1 MKIPIHPNLAAA
13 AGAGWFL
20 LASGCI
26 TMPWTPAPYRLEIVG
41 IEDKEVTAALA
52 ALTDLPAR
60 PAKPDQD
67 PRRLERRYRADA
79 AKLQRYLEAQ
89 GLARAEVSL
98 DIEQKRK
105 QSVIRFTVSGTNV
118 YTVRSV
124 KVTGWD
130 VLPEQWTH
138 QLVGQPL
145 SYTRIDEAG
154 RRLVRTLQNQG
165 YPSAA
170 VEHKTVGLD
179 HETQEA
185 EVRYSVQAG
194 APAVMGSWQVDG
206 LKRVDPRFVE
216 RRVPWVPGDV
226 YQRSLVDQFSRQLS
240 ESGLFSYVGVSRA
253 DEDARTGV
261 YDVAVHLKERR
272 RRTIGVGAA
281 YQSDTGPEARLQ
293 WQHRNLFGMGQ
304 KFELDAKYA
313 EDLWLGLAVLTLPDW
328 LRGDQDLNL
337 GVKASEESTDAY
349 LVRYG
354 KVFLT
359 VQHRWSE
366 SWSGTFGPAL
376 RESVSEQLDA
386 DEAYLQV
393 SFPVTLFWNG
403 RDDVLNPTRGF
414 GVAGGIEP
422 FYDLEEQF
430 GFFKSM
436 VTPAVYLPLAGET
449 LVLSSRLTLGSISG
463 VSLDGIPPDL
473 RFYAGGGQSIRG
485 YQYQSVGPREEGR
498 PVGGKSLVEAS
509 VELRWR
515 FWRNLGTVVFLDGGS
530 AYEPE
535 ISDFRESF
543 QWGTGLGFR
552 YFTGVGP
559 VRIDVGLPLNP
570 RDGIDNDYEFYISIG
585 QAF

>member
-1 MKIPIHPNLAAA
+1 MKILFRPNIAAA
-13 AGAGWFL
+13 TGAGWFL

-26 TMPWTPAPYRLEIVG
+26 TLPWTPAPYRVEIVG
-41 IEDKEVTAALA
+41 IEDKEIITSLV
-52 ALTDLPAR
+52 ALTDPPAR
-60 PAKPDQD
+60 QSMPDQD
-67 PRRLERRYRADA
+67 PRLLERRYRASA
-79 AKLQRYLEAQ
+79 VKLQRYLQAQ
-89 GLARAEVSL
+89 GLAGAEVSL

-105 QSVIRFTVSGTNV
+105 QSVIRFSVSGTNV

-124 KVTGWD
+124 EVTGLD
-130 VLPEQWTH
+130 VLPAQWTH
-138 QLVGQPL
+138 ELTGQPL
-145 SYTRIDEAG
+145 SYSRIDAAG
-154 RRLVRTLQNQG
+154 RRLVRVLQNQG

-170 VEHKTVGLD
+170 VVNKTVGLD
-179 HETQEA
+179 HEAQEA
-185 EVRYSVQAG
+185 EVRYHVQTG
-194 APAVMGSWQVDG
+194 APAVMGTWQVDG
-206 LKRVDPRFVE
+206 LIRVDPRFVE
-216 RRVPWVPGDV
+216 RRVPWVPGEV
-226 YQRSLVDQFSRQLS
+226 YQRSLVDQFSRQLT
-240 ESGLFSYVGVSRA
+240 ESGLFSYVGVARA
-253 DEDARTGV
+253 GGEAQIGI
-261 YDVAVHLKERR
+261 YDVAVRLKERR

-281 YQSDTGPEARLQ
+281 YQSDTGPEARLL

-304 KFELDAKYA
+304 RFELDAKYS

-328 LRGDQDLNL
+328 IHGRHDLNL

-354 KVFLT
+354 KVFLSA
-359 VQHRWSE
+359 QYRWGE
-366 SWSGTFGPAL
+366 SWSGTYGPAL

-386 DEAYLQV
+386 DEAYLQA

-403 RDDVLNPTRGF
+403 RNDLLNPTRGF

-436 VTPAVYLPLAGET
+436 VTPAVYLPLAEET

-463 VSLDGIPPDL
+463 VSLAGIPPDL

-515 FWRNLGTVVFLDGGS
+515 FWRNLGMVVFLDGGS

-535 ISDFRESF
+535 ISDFRETF

-552 YFTGVGP
+552 YFTGIGP